1 MKTAILFSLFLLG
14 SLSLFGQN
22 NKIEPPILAV
32 YRLFAEAN
40 PKLKDSLAIYAFNF
54 ELKIS
59 KRNGNTKVTC
69 INANDTLAFILFPEY
84 NKLSS
89 IDYSSLMNSRSNIR
103 LIIPV
108 LIYGSSPEK
117 KFYKDREGNPL
128 ISFNA
133 AVNAAYSLYNP
144 SKYNNITEG
153 QVDLGNLIYRKA
165 KKRKVADDFW
175 EAVMMNP
182 VLIEIHNIK

>member
-1 MKTAILFSLFLLG
+1 MKTVTLFSLFLLG
-14 SLSLFGQN
+14 CLFSFGQS
-22 NKIEPPILAV
+22 KKVEPPTLAV
-32 YRLFAEAN
+32 YRLFADAK
-40 PKLKDSLAIYAFNF
+40 PMLKDSLAIYAFNF
-54 ELKIS
+54 ELNIS
-59 KRNGNTKVTC
+59 KKNGNTKVTR
-69 INANDTLAFILFPEY
+69 ITANDTLAFILFPEY
-84 NKLSS
+84 NKLFS
-89 IDYSSLMNSRSNIR
+89 IDYSSLMNSKSNIR

-117 KFYKDREGNPL
+117 KIYKDGEGNPL

-144 SKYNNITEG
+144 SKYSNIAES

-175 EAVMMNP
+175 EAVIMNP
-182 VLIEIHNIK
+182 ILIEIHNIK